1 MRMRT
6 LRMREVRRIFTYNSD
21 EDEDSKDE
29 RGEKDD
35 DEVQLL
41 LVSHGYFLI
50 VGTAHVQEFAKHIAI
65 N

>member
-1 MRMRT
+1 
-6 LRMREVRRIFTYNSD
+6 MRELRRIFTYNCD

-35 DEVQLL
+35 DKVQLL
-41 LVSHGYFLI
+41 LVSHGFFLI
-50 VGTAHVQEFAKHIAI
+50 VGTAHVQEFAKHNAI

>member
-1 MRMRT
+1 
-6 LRMREVRRIFTYNSD
+6 MRELRRIFTYNCD

-50 VGTAHVQEFAKHIAI
+50 VGTACKNLPNISQ
-65 N
+65 

>member
-1 MRMRT
+1 MRMRIQ
-6 LRMREVRRIFTYNSD
+6 RMREVRRIFTYNSD

-50 VGTAHVQEFAKHIAI
+50 VGTAHVQEFA
-65 N
+65 